1 MMSGEN
7 YIKHCRQRGDALL
20 EALIGILLMSVVGLG
35 LIFSLTRMFKVQRYT
50 TTQTTALV
58 TMRNLVAT
66 TNTMQSLCVPPGGVQ
81 GAPHA
86 IASLPVPGSTSP
98 SNTVSIMLT
107 CPAAATITVGTT
119 GFMQD
124 VSYMT
129 RISLATPDNND
140 AAKSLISGDGVLS
153 LRQ

>member
-1 MMSGEN
+1 MMNAES
-7 YIKHCRQRGDALL
+7 YIKSYRQNGDALL
-20 EALIGILLMSVVGLG
+20 EALIGILLMSIVGLG
-35 LIFSLTRMFKVQRYT
+35 LIFSLTRIFRIQRYT
-50 TTQTTALV
+50 VTQTTTLM

-66 TNTMQSLCVPPGGVQ
+66 TSAMQSLCVPANGVQ

-86 IASLPVPGSTSP
+86 IADLPVPGNTSASMGVP
-98 SNTVSIMLT
+98 VMLT
-107 CPAAATITVGTT
+107 CPAATTITVGTP

-124 VSYMT
+124 VSFMT

-140 AAKSLISGDGVLS
+140 AAKSLLSGDGVLS